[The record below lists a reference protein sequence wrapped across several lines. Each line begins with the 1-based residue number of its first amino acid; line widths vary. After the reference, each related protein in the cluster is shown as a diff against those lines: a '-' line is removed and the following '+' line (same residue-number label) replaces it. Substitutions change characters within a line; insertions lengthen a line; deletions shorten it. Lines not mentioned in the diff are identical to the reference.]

1 MQAEADL
8 QFYKA
13 LFDLA
18 DQSSP
23 VAWVLCKDPGMP
35 LILSTFSKQVFGE
48 QIHFND
54 IRAQIIE
61 TVHVDDRPQALNRL
75 NEVERTGRLTQMRVR
90 IMRVDT
96 RDYGWF
102 DCSFAALS
110 RDRGRVTRWAF
121 RAVDIDE
128 EVRSQQAA
136 REASQRK
143 DAFIALLGH
152 ELRNPLAPII
162 NALAL
167 IRSNHPSEAILHE
180 VELIERQTRHMVRL
194 INDLL
199 DVSRLDYDRL
209 TLAPERI
216 DLRMALKQVRESIL
230 RAHVSMH
237 KRLTL
242 IEPDQPVMVM
252 ADRARIGQVVGNLMR
267 NAVSYSP
274 PGSPVTL
281 SLSVTAEQEARIDL
295 TDAGIGIEPE
305 RLATLF
311 EPFSRPPET
320 VRHAGEGLGL
330 GLSLAQRLVQMQG
343 GRLSVHSPGA
353 GLGSTFTI
361 HLPLAAQ
368 SDEAVDTLPQAINP
382 SEPVKPPQSAT
393 PAQPVTPPQPVAVA
407 APATPAAGHPASILV
422 VDDNV
427 KAADSLT
434 RLLRLW
440 GHSARAAHDGP
451 SGLDLWQT
459 LHPDVVLLDISMPGM
474 SGVELARLLRA
485 QQGGRSLRIF
495 AVSGF
500 PASDETDPKDQPL
513 FDRYLVKPVD
523 LDLLRHLLESPSDQP
538 APR

>member
-13 LFDLA
+13 LFNLA
-18 DQSSP
+18 DQSST

-48 QIHFND
+48 QLHFND
-54 IRAQIIE
+54 IRAQVIE

-75 NEVERTGRLTQMRVR
+75 NEVESTGRLTQMRVR

-110 RDRGRVTRWAF
+110 RDRGRVTQWAF

-152 ELRNPLAPII
+152 ELRNPLAPMI
-162 NALAL
+162 NSLAL

-216 DLRMALKQVRESIL
+216 DLRMTLKQVRESIL

-267 NAVSYSP
+267 NAVSFSP

-295 TDAGIGIEPE
+295 TDTGIGIEPK

-361 HLPLAAQ
+361 HLPLVAQ
-368 SDEAVDTLPQAINP
+368 TDEAVDPPPQAINP
-382 SEPVKPPQSAT
+382 PEPVKPPQPAT
-393 PAQPVTPPQPVAVA
+393 PAQSATPPQPVAVA

-523 LDLLRHLLESPSDQP
+523 LDLLRHLLESPSDEP

>member
-13 LFDLA
+13 LFNLA
-18 DQSSP
+18 DQSST

-54 IRAQIIE
+54 IRAQVIE

-121 RAVDIDE
+121 RAVDIDA

-162 NALAL
+162 NSLAL

-216 DLRMALKQVRESIL
+216 DLRMTLKQVRESIL

-267 NAVSYSP
+267 NAVSFSP

-295 TDAGIGIEPE
+295 TDTGIGIEPK

-368 SDEAVDTLPQAINP
+368 TDEAVDTPPQAINP
-382 SEPVKPPQSAT
+382 SQSAT
-393 PAQPVTPPQPVAVA
+393 PAQSATPPQPVAVA

-523 LDLLRHLLESPSDQP
+523 LDLLRHLLESPSDEP